1 MTDETLPVARPRLR
15 VLRPFR
21 RWYRD
26 LVIRRRAAFVVS
38 YPKSGRTWLRL
49 LLAHAFVPLTGRPLS
64 LNLTV
69 YRNRTLGI
77 PYILFS
83 HDGTDTAA
91 WREDLGDKRA
101 FAGRPVLLLVR
112 DPRDVLVSYYF
123 DLSRRSHRFA
133 GDLDA
138 FLHSPQFGIDRM
150 IDFLNSWV
158 THAHVPSKFE
168 ILRYEEMHADAAGA
182 LRRAVGFFGVPD
194 IPDAVV
200 ARAAEQTSFP
210 RMRAMEARGVLGD
223 GRLRPADPHD
233 AESYKV
239 RRGRVGGYADYLT
252 SPQIDF
258 LNDRLRARLA
268 ASYRDYWL

>member
-1 MTDETLPVARPRLR
+1 MLPLPPPSRWLATSACASWKVPAPWPIRGSPPGTPTTPSPSRCAGGRSEATSITCLMSRSRSSTPASGRRWIPCSPTTMTDETLPVARPRLR

-91 WREDLGDKRA
+91 WRG
-101 FAGRPVLLLVR
+101 G
-112 DPRDVLVSYYF
+112 
-123 DLSRRSHRFA
+123 
-133 GDLDA
+133 
-138 FLHSPQFGIDRM
+138 
-150 IDFLNSWV
+150 
-158 THAHVPSKFE
+158 
-168 ILRYEEMHADAAGA
+168 
-182 LRRAVGFFGVPD
+182 
-194 IPDAVV
+194 
-200 ARAAEQTSFP
+200 
-210 RMRAMEARGVLGD
+210 
-223 GRLRPADPHD
+223 
-233 AESYKV
+233 
-239 RRGRVGGYADYLT
+239 VGGHAGVG
-252 SPQIDF
+252 
-258 LNDRLRARLA
+258 AG
-268 ASYRDYWL
+268 